1 VYEQAVICFAEPR
14 DPETLQERALFDAS
28 IETWTASRP
37 DGARQVVAILV
48 KGPWAQM
55 TAQWSWTFGDDPG
68 NADPGS
74 ALLLPTPGS
83 SGAGQGARGITHS
96 EAAMAAA
103 HSDGHGDGWWPSQH
117 GDHGSP
123 GPPASV

>member
-1 VYEQAVICFAEPR
+1 VHEQAVICFAEPR

-37 DGARQVVAILV
+37 DSARQVVAILV

-74 ALLLPTPGS
+74 ALLLPTPDLPVLAKALAES
-83 SGAGQGARGITHS
+83 PIPKRRWQRRI
-96 EAAMAAA
+96 AMAMAM
-103 HSDGHGDGWWPSQH
+103 DGGH
-117 GDHGSP
+117 
-123 GPPASV
+123 PAR